1 MNYNHAFHAGNFADV
16 FKHAVLARVI
26 EYLKRKPAP
35 FRLIDTHAGSGA
47 YDLAADASA
56 RTGEWRAGIGAL
68 DPAALAPEARA
79 LLEPYIA
86 VVEATRARY
95 PGSPALALALARPLD
110 RLLFCELHPAAL
122 TRLRACV
129 GRDRRAKVIDLD
141 GYTGL
146 NAFIPPVERRGIVLI
161 DPPFE
166 AADEFDRLTEALLA
180 AHAKWREGILVAW
193 YPIKD
198 RRGGE
203 RLAAAIIAAR
213 VTDALRLEL
222 AVARPS
228 ADGPLAASGLVVINP
243 PYVLQNEMAC
253 LLPALARQL
262 GGEAGRA
269 TIDRLATREGSKP

>member
-16 FKHAVLARVI
+16 FKHAVLTRII

-47 YDLAADASA
+47 YDLAADASS

-68 DPAALAPEARA
+68 DPAAMDPQARA
-79 LLEPYIA
+79 LLAPYLA
-86 VVEATRARY
+86 VAEAARAGGRY

-122 TRLRACV
+122 ARLRACV

-146 NAFIPPVERRGIVLI
+146 NAFIPPVERRGMVLI

-166 AADEFDRLTEALLA
+166 APDEFERLTEALLA
-180 AHAKWREGILVAW
+180 AHAKWREGIYVAW
-193 YPIKD
+193 YPIKE

-203 RLAAAIIAAR
+203 RLVAALRGAGI
-213 VTDALRLEL
+213 TDALRLEL
-222 AVARPS
+222 SVARPA
-228 ADGPLAASGLVVINP
+228 ADGPLVSNGLVVINP
-243 PYVLQNEMAC
+243 PFVLEAEAAC

-262 GGEAGRA
+262 GAGTGA
-269 TIDRLATREGSKP
+269 SVVQKM

>member
-1 MNYNHAFHAGNFADV
+1 MNYNHDFHAGNFADV

-35 FRLIDTHAGSGA
+35 FRLIDTHAGSGS
-47 YDLAADASA
+47 YDLAGEVSA

-68 DPAALAPEARA
+68 DPAAMAPEARA
-79 LLEPYIA
+79 LLEPYLA
-86 VVEATRARY
+86 VVEAARAARRY

-122 TRLRACV
+122 ARLRACV
-129 GRDRRAKVIDLD
+129 GRDRRAKVIALD

-146 NAFIPPVERRGIVLI
+146 NAFIPPVERRGLVLI

-166 AADEFDRLTEALLA
+166 SPDEFERLTAALLA
-180 AHAKWREGILVAW
+180 AHAKWREGIIIAW

-203 RLAAAIIAAR
+203 RLVAALAAAGLA
-213 VTDALRLEL
+213 DALRLEL
-222 AVARPS
+222 F
-228 ADGPLAASGLVVINP
+228 GGAAF
-243 PYVLQNEMAC
+243 
-253 LLPALARQL
+253 R
-262 GGEAGRA
+262 
-269 TIDRLATREGSKP
+269 